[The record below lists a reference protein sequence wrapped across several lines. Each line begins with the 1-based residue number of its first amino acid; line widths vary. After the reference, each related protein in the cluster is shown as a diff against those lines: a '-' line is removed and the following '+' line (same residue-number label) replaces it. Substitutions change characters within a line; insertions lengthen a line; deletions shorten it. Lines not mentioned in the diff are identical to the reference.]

1 MKKEKNQI
9 KESIQRQER
18 NQEIRETIVAAST
31 PLGVGAVGIVKLS
44 GRDSIEI
51 ASKVCKLR
59 SGKKIQKLP
68 SFKLTLCDIIDDNNK
83 ALDEGLVV
91 LMREPFSYT
100 RENVVEIQVHSSTL
114 IIQKIIQICIIKGA
128 RLAEP
133 GEFTKRAFLN
143 GRISLNQAE
152 SIAEI
157 VKAQSEKAL
166 YSLYQNLRGMFG
178 EKISEWQKSLILIQA
193 NIQVECD
200 FSDRIG
206 TSDIKNSIIEEINTI
221 RQNIK
226 QQYDKSKKFQNL
238 QNGLLVVI
246 CGKPNVG
253 KSSLLNAI
261 LGKERAIVTPIP
273 GTTRDAIEELFLI
286 EGFPFRF
293 VDTAG
298 IRESQNYIEKIG
310 INKTK
315 KYLEEA
321 HLVIVIFDRS
331 QELNNE
337 DYMLVDLVRKKPNI
351 IVLNKSDLASKIE
364 IKDVKKLYPEEPIIE
379 ISALSGKGIDGLLD
393 KIIEKVKII
402 KDNYDEDYLAINLRQ
417 QNELFKT
424 AAFLE
429 QAQKSLEEG
438 FPIDLISIDIDG
450 ALRCLKRISGEDIDK
465 DIVNSIFTNF
475 CIGK

>member
-91 LMREPFSYT
+91 LMREPYSYT

-221 RQNIK
+221 RQIELRYNLNEKNLSNNQKRFLVKLIHESIMNACK
-226 QQYDKSKKFQNL
+226 HSSAKKIQVKVGHFREGVYFVVRD
-238 QNGLLVVI
+238 NGK
-246 CGKPNVG
+246 GF
-253 KSSLLNAI
+253 I
-261 LGKERAIVTPIP
+261 L
-273 GTTRDAIEELFLI
+273 
-286 EGFPFRF
+286 
-293 VDTAG
+293 
-298 IRESQNYIEKIG
+298 EK
-310 INKTK
+310 
-315 KYLEEA
+315 A
-321 HLVIVIFDRS
+321 
-331 QELNNE
+331 
-337 DYMLVDLVRKKPNI
+337 
-351 IVLNKSDLASKIE
+351 LNKKNSFGLKDLYE
-364 IKDVKKLYPEEPIIE
+364 RVKLIGGTLRIQ
-379 ISALSGKGIDGLLD
+379 SVVDKGTI
-393 KIIEKVKII
+393 VK
-402 KDNYDEDYLAINLRQ
+402 AV
-417 QNELFKT
+417 
-424 AAFLE
+424 
-429 QAQKSLEEG
+429 
-438 FPIDLISIDIDG
+438 FPIHG
-450 ALRCLKRISGEDIDK
+450 
-465 DIVNSIFTNF
+465 
-475 CIGK
+475 